1 MIGLG
6 SKLEEAQKKQVQ
18 EYLELCQMLT
28 DEIRKRFNG
37 EIESAEAIRE
47 HAEKYLEMAEDTQMY
62 FQRIIEYLELR
73 KRAINEFFSHLFWVK
88 QAITATNAEETFFY
102 LRNALEGLIDM
113 ETLIRRENELAI
125 NFDKKIKAIRE
136 FINFVEETE
145 QELEDYKKVYPE
157 LLQKLEE
164 IIKTIKKPA
173 TQTK

>member
-1 MIGLG
+1 M
-6 SKLEEAQKKQVQ
+6 EEEQKKQVQ
-18 EYLELCQMLT
+18 EYLELCQRLT

-47 HAEKYLEMAEDTQMY
+47 HAEKYLEMAEDIQIHL
-62 FQRIIEYLELR
+62 QRIIEYLELR

-88 QAITATNAEETFFY
+88 QAITATNVEETFFY

-113 ETLIRRENELAI
+113 ETLVKRENELAI
-125 NFDKKIKAIRE
+125 NFDKKIQAIRG
-136 FINFVEETE
+136 FIDLVEETGR
-145 QELEDYKKVYPE
+145 ELEDYQKFYPE